1 MFNIFQI
8 PVNMSI
14 TLTEIVLF
22 KNDLSE
28 SNAG

>member
-14 TLTEIVLF
+14 TLTEITLF